1 MPDTENPSGE
11 SDLKSKISDLNRE
24 LGGLQRLAIQS
35 KIPVMIVFEGA
46 DGAGKGYLM
55 NRLLLA
61 LDPRGFRVYS
71 AHSPSEENMYRPYL
85 WRFWIRTPERDRMRI
100 FDRSWYRQLLDDRVE
115 DRVSKKKVPKIVKEI
130 TDFEKTL
137 SDDGVVIIKIYLTI
151 SHEKQ
156 ASRFEKFATNPHTS
170 WRVTKKDW
178 RRHKHYDRYQAVSNE
193 MIALTS
199 APQAPWAK
207 IDSTNLKSAT
217 VEIMSLL
224 RDRLSEALEKKR
236 ALKRPTKTPD
246 LTWRAKTKIKSCL
259 DEVDLSLSI
268 TPEEYRQTKKVLQK
282 RLYELGHE
290 LYLSRRPVVLAFEG
304 WDAAGKG
311 GAIRRLAKGLDP
323 RSYEVI
329 PVAAPNKLELSHHYL
344 WRFWNP
350 FPKGGHFAIY
360 DRSWY
365 GRVTVERLEGFCS
378 EAEWKRAYEEI
389 NEMEEQWSNH
399 GTIIIKYWVHI
410 SKDEQLKRFE
420 AREATSHKKWKI
432 TEEDWRNRDKWDDY
446 KVAVEDMI
454 DLTNKPNAPWIIVEG
469 DNKHYARIK
478 VLETTVKALETV
490 L

>member
-1 MPDTENPSGE
+1 MPDNENPSGE
-11 SDLKSKISDLNRE
+11 SVLKSRISDLNQE
-24 LGGLQRLAIQS
+24 LGGLQRQAIQS

-55 NRLLLA
+55 NRLLLS
-61 LDPRGFRVYS
+61 LDPRGFKVYS
-71 AHSPSEENMYRPYL
+71 AHSPSEENLYRPYL
-85 WRFWIRTPERDRMRI
+85 WRFWTRTPERNRMRI

-115 DRVSKKKVPKIVKEI
+115 ERIPKKKVPQIVKEI
-130 TDFEKTL
+130 TDFERTL
-137 SDDGVVIIKIYLTI
+137 SNDGVVIIKIYFTI
-151 SHEKQ
+151 SQEKQ
-156 ASRFEKFATNPHTS
+156 ANRFEKFATNPHTS

-178 RRHKHYDRYQAVSNE
+178 RRHKHYDRYEAVSNE
-193 MIALTS
+193 MIPLTS
-199 APQAPWAK
+199 APQAPWTK

-217 VEIMSLL
+217 VEIMNLL
-224 RDRLSEALEKKR
+224 RDRLLEALEKKR
-236 ALKRPTKTPD
+236 VLKLPVKTPD
-246 LTWRAKTKIKSCL
+246 LEWRAKKKKRSCL

-268 TPEEYRQTKKVLQK
+268 TPEEYRQKKKVLQK

-329 PVAAPNKLELSHHYL
+329 PVAAPDKLELSHHYL
-344 WRFWNP
+344 WRFWNA

-360 DRSWY
+360 DRTWY

-389 NEMEEQWSNH
+389 NEMEEHWSNH
-399 GTIIIKYWVHI
+399 GTIVLKYWVHI
-410 SKDEQLKRFE
+410 SKEEQLKRFE
-420 AREATSHKKWKI
+420 AREVTPHKKWKI
-432 TEEDWRNRDKWDDY
+432 TEEDWRNRDKWEAY

-469 DNKHYARIK
+469 NNKHYARIK
-478 VLETTVKALETV
+478 VLETTVKALEAV